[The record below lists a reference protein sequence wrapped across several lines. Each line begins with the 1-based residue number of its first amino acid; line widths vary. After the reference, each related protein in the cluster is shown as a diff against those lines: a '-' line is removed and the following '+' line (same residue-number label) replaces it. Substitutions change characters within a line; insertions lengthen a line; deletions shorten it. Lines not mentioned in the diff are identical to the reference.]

1 MKSIKKFLGIILILG
16 IVTTFATSCKKYE
29 DGGSIGKADKNV
41 KSSWKLDSYHRN
53 GTDETSQL
61 LISGYTEEYKDGG
74 VYTRSYTDTDGDP
87 YSESGSW
94 ELTDEDSELNIKQV
108 SSLELTNNNSTVSS
122 DYYTILKLKKDELW
136 YQYDNGGDTHE
147 FHLTAQ

>member
-1 MKSIKKFLGIILILG
+1 MKITKILLLTIICSSFFI
-16 IVTTFATSCKKYE
+16 SCKKYE

-41 KSSWKLDSYHRN
+41 KSSWKLDSYYRN
-53 GTDETSQL
+53 GIDETSQL

-74 VYTRSYTDTDGDP
+74 VYTRSYTDEDGDP
-87 YSESGSW
+87 FSESGSW
-94 ELTDEDSELNIKQV
+94 ELDEEDSELNIKQV
-108 SSLELTNNNSTVSS
+108 SSLELTENNSTVSS

-147 FHLTAQ
+147 FRLTAQ